1 MDRAVND
8 EEVRG
13 VLRVS
18 VGGQLSQKE
27 NEEWEFK
34 ESFTRTTFLDR
45 YPKDLAGFA
54 NNKGGTMIFGV
65 KDKPRKPIGLS
76 GWEVKE
82 FQGLDHSQVERI
94 LSKLFSGRIRF
105 DSRVVTVDGKNFGV
119 FSIFPAE
126 KKPIIAIKNHISKDT
141 NKEVRT
147 GDIYYRYNAETSR
160 IRPQELENIIQERI
174 EQGQEVL
181 MRVVMSETIKNPPYS
196 D

>member
-34 ESFTRTTFLDR
+34 EFFTRKTFLDR

-65 KDKPRKPIGLS
+65 KDKPRKPIGL
-76 GWEVKE
+76 GARAVKA
-82 FQGLDHSQVERI
+82 FHKLDHAHIEQV
-94 LSKLFSGRIRF
+94 LSRLFSGRIRF

-126 KKPIIAIKNHISKDT
+126 KKPIIAIKDHTNKDT
-141 NKEVRT
+141 NKGEVRT

-160 IRPQELENIIQERI
+160 IRPQEMENIIQERI
-174 EQGQEVL
+174 EQREEVL
-181 MRVVMSETIKNPPYS
+181 MRVMSGTTKGAPYS